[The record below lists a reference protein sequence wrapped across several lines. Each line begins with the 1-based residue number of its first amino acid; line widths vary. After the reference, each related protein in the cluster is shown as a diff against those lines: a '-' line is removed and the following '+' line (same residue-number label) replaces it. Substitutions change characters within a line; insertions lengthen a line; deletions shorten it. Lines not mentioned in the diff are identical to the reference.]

1 MKVADS
7 EEAIRLANDSEYG
20 LCAAVFSRDT
30 AQGEAV
36 ARRVD
41 AGAVTV
47 NDALVNY
54 TALELPMGGAKP
66 GSGVSYRHGPGGI
79 RKYCRQQSLLISR
92 LHLSH
97 DLHTHPYRASKTRP
111 LVT

>member
-1 MKVADS
+1 MLVDVTQDMDCMREETFGPTLPIMKVADS

-20 LCAAVFSRDT
+20 LRAAVFSRDT

-66 GSGVSYRHGPGGI
+66 EQILESITRYCGRINDSRH
-79 RKYCRQQSLLISR
+79 
-92 LHLSH
+92 
-97 DLHTHPYRASKTRP
+97 
-111 LVT
+111 